1 MKERSLIIKYSLFGL
16 LAVIIAVA
24 DQITKI
30 MIQKS
35 FVTGQSVEVIK
46 GVLNFTYVKNEGAA
60 FGIMQGAKA
69 AFIII
74 TVAVFAA
81 AFIYFKKYRPASP
94 LFLTATAFVLSG
106 AVGNLI
112 DRVVLG
118 YVRDFIDVAFM
129 DFPVFNIADS
139 MICIGALLIV
149 IYAFFDLKSPERG

>member
-1 MKERSLIIKYSLFGL
+1 MKNKGLLIKYSLFGL
-16 LAVIIAVA
+16 LAVIIAAA

-60 FGIMQGAKA
+60 FGIMQGAKV
-69 AFIII
+69 AFIIV

-81 AFIYFKKYRPASP
+81 AFIYFKKYRPESP

-118 YVRDFIDVAFM
+118 YVRDFIDVAFIN
-129 DFPVFNIADS
+129 FPVFNIADS
-139 MICIGALLIV
+139 MICIGAVLIV
-149 IYAFFDLKSPERG
+149 IYAFFDLKSSK

>member
-1 MKERSLIIKYSLFGL
+1 MKNKGLLIKYSLFGL

-24 DQITKI
+24 DQATKI
-30 MIQKS
+30 MIQKN

-60 FGIMQGAKA
+60 FGIMQGAKV

-81 AFIYFKKYRPASP
+81 AFIYFKKYRPESP

-118 YVRDFIDVAFM
+118 YVRDFIDVAFIN
-129 DFPVFNIADS
+129 FPVFNIADS
-139 MICIGALLIV
+139 MICIGAILIV
-149 IYAFFDLKSPERG
+149 IYAFFDLKSSK